1 MPSDEE
7 VGSVWPSGIFNH
19 GFTSSLGF
27 TFGALEFVWC
37 LCVECGTSIKIIE
50 ELK

>member
-19 GFTSSLGF
+19 GFTF
-27 TFGALEFVWC
+27 ECFGVCLVFVMN
-37 LCVECGTSIKIIE
+37 VECGTSIKIIE